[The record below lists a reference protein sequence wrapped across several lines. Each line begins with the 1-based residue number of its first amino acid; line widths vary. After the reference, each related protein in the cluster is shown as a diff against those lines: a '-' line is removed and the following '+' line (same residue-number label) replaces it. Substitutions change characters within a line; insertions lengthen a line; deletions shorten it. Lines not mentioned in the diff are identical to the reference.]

1 MMGHCQFAASRD
13 ASKQIVG
20 VHKEAVLSSG
30 SLHSPQLLQLSG
42 IGSSSRL
49 GKLGIKSVVDLP
61 GVGQNLQDH
70 YVAPTILQSR
80 FSCSQH
86 RLELWT
92 WELSQTCSQSRS

>member
-1 MMGHCQFAASRD
+1 MLRHYQFAASRN

-30 SLHSPQLLQLSG
+30 AFHSPQLLQLSG

-49 GKLGIKSVVDLP
+49 AKLGIKMVVDLP

-70 YVAPTILQSR
+70 YIAHTGMQSR
-80 FSCSQH
+80 LFFSTQ
-86 RLELWT
+86 RYLEL
-92 WELSQTCSQSRS
+92 